1 MYYVLFES
9 LAPRA
14 VRLVQLEV
22 DGGGDG
28 GGDGVASRCGGLEAP
43 VAEDPG
49 AGGGVEFG
57 VAAGA
62 GDIHGGGEPLR
73 GDGDA
78 DADAAGD
85 AAAEKCGRIG
95 WPRGMY

>member
-1 MYYVLFES
+1 M
-9 LAPRA
+9 
-14 VRLVQLEV
+14 

-28 GGDGVASRCGGLEAP
+28 GGDGPAGGCGGLETP

-62 GDIHGGGEPLR
+62 GDVHGGGEALR

-78 DADAAGD
+78 NPDAAGD
-85 AAAEKCGRIG
+85 AALPHGGRIG
-95 WPRGMY
+95 WPRSGH

>member
-1 MYYVLFES
+1 M
-9 LAPRA
+9 A
-14 VRLVQLEV
+14 
-22 DGGGDG
+22 GG
-28 GGDGVASRCGGLEAP
+28 CGGLETP
-43 VAEDPG
+43 MAEDPG

-62 GDIHGGGEPLR
+62 GDVDGGGEALR

-85 AAAEKCGRIG
+85 AALPHGGRIG